1 MMVSVPRAISKC
13 PNCGEPVSPFAAGCA
28 VCGTDLEAARAELA
42 AKRARRPT
50 LPGPIRLG
58 DDAVR
63 IGVGVIATVF
73 SPVMGALLTGY
84 FAYDADRNGRDA
96 QPDDRA
102 ARAEPD
108 RRVRLRPALGRA
120 DHRALTSVLDDDGH
134 QGDREGDHTD
144 AEGDAE
150 IGGPGEVRDE
160 RHDREDGN

>member
-1 MMVSVPRAISKC
+1 MMVNVPRAISKC

-63 IGVGVIATVF
+63 IGVAVIATVF

-84 FAYDADRNGRDA
+84 FAYDADRNGRTATRNLMIALLGLSLIGVFAYA
-96 QPDDRA
+96 Q
-102 ARAEPD
+102 
-108 RRVRLRPALGRA
+108 LWGGLI
-120 DHRALTSVLDDDGH
+120 
-134 QGDREGDHTD
+134 
-144 AEGDAE
+144 
-150 IGGPGEVRDE
+150 IGL
-160 RHDREDGN
+160 

>member
-84 FAYDADRNGRDA
+84 FAYDADRNGRTATRNLMIALLGLSLIGVFAYA
-96 QPDDRA
+96 Q
-102 ARAEPD
+102 
-108 RRVRLRPALGRA
+108 LW
-120 DHRALTSVLDDDGH
+120 
-134 QGDREGDHTD
+134 
-144 AEGDAE
+144 
-150 IGGPGEVRDE
+150 GGLIIEL
-160 RHDREDGN
+160 

>member
-84 FAYDADRNGRDA
+84 FAYDADRNGRTATRNLMIALLGLSLIGVFAYA
-96 QPDDRA
+96 Q
-102 ARAEPD
+102 
-108 RRVRLRPALGRA
+108 LWGGLI
-120 DHRALTSVLDDDGH
+120 
-134 QGDREGDHTD
+134 
-144 AEGDAE
+144 
-150 IGGPGEVRDE
+150 IGL
-160 RHDREDGN
+160 